1 MSYFVRKHD
10 IANLILV
17 AGGILMFFFHMSAL
31 VWPGY
36 NPWGPGWCWGYEGPV
51 PRGIFL
57 VVQAVGSIGAI
68 FVIVL
73 AYMWDKDH
81 NRIFASVISF
91 FVIFNIWSGVIHANT
106 SFYGF
111 GFGIPLVLS
120 GLLVLFGGAA
130 KYDRY
135 TKILALGTHLLE
147 SDNQERFEE
156 TSPRS
161 PLTYRGY
168 LPPTSDQKAPS
179 EKHNDKGGRALLELV
194 ATGEPPRM
202 GKAMLKKEEESKL
215 CINCGAELPA
225 NAEFCISC
233 GASQKSD

>member
-10 IANLILV
+10 IANLVLV

-36 NPWGPGWCWGYEGPV
+36 NPWGPGWCWAYEGPV

-57 VVQAVGSIGAI
+57 LVQAVGSIGAI

-73 AYMWDKDH
+73 AYMWNKDH

-91 FVIFNIWSGVIHANT
+91 FMIFNIWSGVIHANT

-120 GLLVLFGGAA
+120 GLLVLFGGGA

-135 TKILALGTHLLE
+135 TKILALGTYLLE
-147 SDNQERFEE
+147 SDKQELSEE
-156 TSPRS
+156 IEAQSEVRETEEASEIIHDESTAYCVSCASR
-161 PLTYRGY
+161 
-168 LPPTSDQKAPS
+168 LPVDA
-179 EKHNDKGGRALLELV
+179 A
-194 ATGEPPRM
+194 
-202 GKAMLKKEEESKL
+202 
-215 CINCGAELPA
+215 
-225 NAEFCISC
+225 FCIEC
-233 GASQKSD
+233 GASQEPD